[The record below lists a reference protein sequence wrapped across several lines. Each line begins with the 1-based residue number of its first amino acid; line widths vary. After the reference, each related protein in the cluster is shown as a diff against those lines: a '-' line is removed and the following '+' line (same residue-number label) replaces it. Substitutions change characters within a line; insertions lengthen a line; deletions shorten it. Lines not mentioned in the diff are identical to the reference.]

1 MCVTGVLC
9 MCRGDTYLIVKNYF
23 PSNWLWAICKWIVIK
38 LKPKSLKK
46 KVWVFCFCFYF
57 CFFKIVPHYRFGWP
71 WTHINLPAYVSQML
85 GQRHAPPGQLK
96 DFFFFFECV
105 VVTFSLR
112 CQWKCLNSLRAIY
125 LTEPPFSFPLSSQK
139 SLGLLLFSNNDI
151 LSSLGTCK

>member
-96 DFFFFFECV
+96 DFFFFFWVCSSYFQFEMPMKV
-105 VVTFSLR
+105 SEQFES
-112 CQWKCLNSLRAIY
+112 Y
-125 LTEPPFSFPLSSQK
+125 LFNWASFLIPFVIPEVPR
-139 SLGLLLFSNNDI
+139 
-151 LSSLGTCK
+151 TPTV